1 MDAKVRRLLVV
12 TNENLPLLPA
22 NVPIAFRNTIAKYY
36 PALKRLAKGI
46 TYLNPL
52 REKENQK

>member
-1 MDAKVRRLLVV
+1 MRDERSTVMAAKVRRLLAV

-36 PALKRLAKGI
+36 PALKRLAK
-46 TYLNPL
+46 
-52 REKENQK
+52 Q